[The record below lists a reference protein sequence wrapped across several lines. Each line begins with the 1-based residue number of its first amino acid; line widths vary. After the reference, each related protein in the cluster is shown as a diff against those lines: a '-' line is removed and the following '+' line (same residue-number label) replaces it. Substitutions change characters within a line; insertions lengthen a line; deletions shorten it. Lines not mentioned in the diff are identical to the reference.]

1 MGATLLKTHTA
12 QVERYDKSETT
23 ELLNA
28 ANREEE
34 RREGKKSHR
43 KKIKVAQH
51 IADLSWARIHLIF
64 IMLPIF

>member
-34 RREGKKSHR
+34 RREGKKVTG
-43 KKIKVAQH
+43 KK
-51 IADLSWARIHLIF
+51 
-64 IMLPIF
+64 